1 MRNEIAFTPEER
13 IEVYN
18 KRRQEAM
25 QQEAQMIAQIMQ
37 QNKQVN
43 VNPKI

>member
-1 MRNEIAFTPEER
+1 MRNEIALTKEEVM
-13 IEVYN
+13 ELYN

-25 QQEAQMIAQIMQ
+25 QQQAQMIAQIMQ